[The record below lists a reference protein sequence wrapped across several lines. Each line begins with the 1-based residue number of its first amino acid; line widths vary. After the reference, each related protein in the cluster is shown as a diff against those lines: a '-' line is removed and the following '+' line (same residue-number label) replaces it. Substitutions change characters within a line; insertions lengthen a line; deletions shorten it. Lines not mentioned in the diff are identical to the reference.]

1 MKKILS
7 LLMAAALAVSLVA
20 CTSSLKDE
28 LKEPAGVS
36 ASSDT
41 DASTDETSEET
52 EESKA
57 EQEPAK
63 TEATISETVLLDESG
78 VKITAKSLSEDE
90 LFGTELKLMIEN
102 NSGKD
107 LTFQCRNSSVN
118 GYMMDAMMS
127 VDVADG
133 KKANDAMTFMSSDL
147 ETCGIEAIADME
159 FSFHIFT
166 TEDWDTHLDT
176 PKIQLKT
183 SIADSYEYKFDDS
196 GDVAYEGNDIKI
208 VVKGLSEDDSIFGPG
223 IVVYLENNGKKDITV
238 QARDVSVNG
247 FMIDGIFSSSVA
259 SGKRA
264 IDSITF
270 MKSDLEENDITS
282 IEDVELSF
290 HIYDGDMETIAD
302 TDTVTITF

>member
-1 MKKILS
+1 
-7 LLMAAALAVSLVA
+7 MAAALAVSLVA

-107 LTFQCRNSSVN
+107 LTFQCRNYSVN
-118 GYMMDAMMS
+118 G
-127 VDVADG
+127 
-133 KKANDAMTFMSSDL
+133 
-147 ETCGIEAIADME
+147 
-159 FSFHIFT
+159 
-166 TEDWDTHLDT
+166 
-176 PKIQLKT
+176 
-183 SIADSYEYKFDDS
+183 
-196 GDVAYEGNDIKI
+196 
-208 VVKGLSEDDSIFGPG
+208 
-223 IVVYLENNGKKDITV
+223 
-238 QARDVSVNG
+238 
-247 FMIDGIFSSSVA
+247 
-259 SGKRA
+259 
-264 IDSITF
+264 
-270 MKSDLEENDITS
+270 
-282 IEDVELSF
+282 
-290 HIYDGDMETIAD
+290 
-302 TDTVTITF
+302 